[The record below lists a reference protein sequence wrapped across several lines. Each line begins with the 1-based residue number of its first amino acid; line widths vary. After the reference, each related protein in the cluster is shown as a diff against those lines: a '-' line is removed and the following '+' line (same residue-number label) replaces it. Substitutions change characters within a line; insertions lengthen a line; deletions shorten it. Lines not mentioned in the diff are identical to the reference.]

1 MKEET
6 IPTMDMDDV
15 IKERYPFYNPDIAM
29 KDVELCSEQVKKLME
44 RYSQIT
50 SAPLLK
56 RIEEIEKDRD
66 DYKEGY
72 NDLSKIRNR
81 LVAERN
87 LYRDKFEVQV
97 EEISQ
102 LQKRISE
109 LEGENNNLRIQLDWD
124 SGENKASK

>member
-6 IPTMDMDDV
+6 TPKMDDV
-15 IKERYPFYNPDIAM
+15 LKESYEEIFGTQKYDKSN
-29 KDVELCSEQVKKLME
+29 LFHT
-44 RYSQIT
+44 YSGVSKNALQKWEQIT

-109 LEGENNNLRIQLDWD
+109 LEG
-124 SGENKASK
+124 